1 MDTEYQKMVED
12 IYTAHVLLLA
22 DQIKGQK
29 KTRGVTSTSDFID
42 DAVKLI
48 NQQKQRILRARQAV
62 S

>member
-22 DQIKGQK
+22 DQIKEQK